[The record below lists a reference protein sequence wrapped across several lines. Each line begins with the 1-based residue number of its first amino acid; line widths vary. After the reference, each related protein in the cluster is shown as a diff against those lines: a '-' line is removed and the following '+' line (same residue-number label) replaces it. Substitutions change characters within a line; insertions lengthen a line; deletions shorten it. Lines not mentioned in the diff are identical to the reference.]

1 MQMAMQKQNV
11 DIVELL
17 RASSHGP
24 LYMRPHNGFPAD
36 MATYSPSGHTQLS
49 TFASSKKRK
58 PKNAGAPNST
68 ANGGHFSP
76 KFLPHQVA
84 YPSPAAAAAMPPVS
98 THPPQPAGES
108 IAMSELQA
116 TSTGSGYAHNES
128 PPTYPTPHTMASH
141 SPPLP
146 PHCQPHNSY
155 PSTSTQGHYSATTP
169 TTSGYSEVTPTTY
182 ADLPPS
188 SIATHCNGRV
198 LDNYPSLYPPSTDA
212 GTRPL
217 QHLPV
222 VSEAEPYSMG
232 GAPITPDSS
241 NPFPGGAYSPPQ
253 SGGSVSHPSPQSAQ
267 HASPNST
274 GAYVASPQSLT
285 PSPESQQQRQ
295 QMIAAVGTV
304 HGTVHV
310 EPGYSYPGHSMYP
323 PHFVGST
330 PV

>member
-58 PKNAGAPNST
+58 PKNASSSST

-76 KFLPHQVA
+76 KFLPHQVG
-84 YPSPAAAAAMPPVS
+84 YPSPATAMPPVS
-98 THPPQPAGES
+98 THPPAGES
-108 IAMSELQA
+108 IAMSELQV
-116 TSTGSGYAHNES
+116 TSTGSGYAHHES
-128 PPTYPTPHTMASH
+128 PPTYHTPHTMASH

-146 PHCQPHNSY
+146 PHCQPHNY
-155 PSTSTQGHYSATTP
+155 PPTSTHGHYSTATP

-188 SIATHCNGRV
+188 SIATHCNGNSMHV
-198 LDNYPSLYPPSTDA
+198 LENYPPLYPTSTADA

-222 VSEAEPYSMG
+222 AAEPEPYSLG

-274 GAYVASPQSLT
+274 GGYVASPQSLT

-310 EPGYSYPGHSMYP
+310 EPGYSYPGSHSMYP
-323 PHFVGST
+323 QHFVGST